1 LTVILSL
8 AVLSCTGAWIEGS
21 TLLVLISAQRKYRPR
36 SGYKIQRQNLKYGG
50 NEAMTKQ
57 RIGGLAVCLL
67 LAAAGMGQTPPAKQM
82 AVEKKSGG
90 AAGSALVMPGSE
102 QWMDIPAAALV
113 GTPSVEM
120 GGTVKIAVLQGDPMT
135 AGRSYTLRL
144 SCTDG
149 TKIAPHWHPT
159 TENVTVIKGTFL
171 LGMGAKWDDATM
183 KEIPVGGFASA
194 PAQMRH
200 YAQCK
205 GDGVVQVNG
214 IAPFVVNFV
223 GPDDPGPAKKM
234 N

>member
-1 LTVILSL
+1 L
-8 AVLSCTGAWIEGS
+8 EG
-21 TLLVLISAQRKYRPR
+21 
-36 SGYKIQRQNLKYGG
+36 GG

-57 RIGGLAVCLL
+57 RIGVLAVCLL

-90 AAGSALVMPGSE
+90 AARSAPVMPGSE

-120 GGTVKIAVLQGDPMT
+120 GGTVKIAILQGDPMT

-171 LGMGAKWDDATM
+171 LGMGPKWDDATM

-205 GDGVVQVNG
+205 GDCVVQVNG

-223 GPDDPGPAKKM
+223 GPDDPDPAKKM

>member
-1 LTVILSL
+1 
-8 AVLSCTGAWIEGS
+8 
-21 TLLVLISAQRKYRPR
+21 
-36 SGYKIQRQNLKYGG
+36 
-50 NEAMTKQ
+50 MTKQ
-57 RIGGLAVCLL
+57 RIGVLAVCLL
-67 LAAAGMGQTPPAKQM
+67 LAAAAMGQAPPAKQT
-82 AVEKKSGG
+82 AAEKKSVG
-90 AAGSALVMPGSE
+90 AAGSGVVMPGAE
-102 QWMDIPAAALV
+102 QWMDVPAGALV

-144 SCTDG
+144 SCSDG

-159 TENVTVIKGTFL
+159 TENVTVIKGAFL
-171 LGMGAKWDDATM
+171 LGMGANWDDATM
-183 KEIPVGGFASA
+183 KEIPMGGFTTA

-205 GDGVVQVNG
+205 GDSVLQVNG

-223 GPDDPGPAKKM
+223 GPDDSGPAKKT

>member
-1 LTVILSL
+1 MTKHRIGVLVVSALL
-8 AVLSCTGAWIEGS
+8 AVA
-21 TLLVLISAQRKYRPR
+21 
-36 SGYKIQRQNLKYGG
+36 
-50 NEAMTKQ
+50 
-57 RIGGLAVCLL
+57 GLAQ
-67 LAAAGMGQTPPAKQM
+67 APPAKQQP
-82 AVEKKSGG
+82 AAKKSEPAVSGG
-90 AAGSALVMPGSE
+90 PVMPGSE

-120 GGTVKIAVLQGDPMT
+120 GGTLKIAVLQGDPMT

-144 SCTDG
+144 SCSDG

-171 LGMGAKWDDATM
+171 LGMGAKWNEAAM
-183 KEIPVGGFASA
+183 EEIPMGGFVSA
-194 PAQMRH
+194 PPQMRH

-223 GPDDPGPAKKM
+223 GPDDPGAAKKI

>member
-1 LTVILSL
+1 
-8 AVLSCTGAWIEGS
+8 
-21 TLLVLISAQRKYRPR
+21 
-36 SGYKIQRQNLKYGG
+36 
-50 NEAMTKQ
+50 MTKQ
-57 RIGGLAVCLL
+57 GIGVLVVCLVL
-67 LAAAGMGQTPPAKQM
+67 VAVGVAQTPPAKQT
-82 AVEKKSGG
+82 AAEKKSGG
-90 AAGSALVMPGSE
+90 AGRGMVVMPGSE

-120 GGTVKIAVLQGDPMT
+120 GGTIKIAVLQGDPMT

-171 LGMGAKWDDATM
+171 LGMGAKWDDAAM
-183 KEIPVGGFASA
+183 KEIPEGGFTSA
-194 PAQMRH
+194 APQMRH

-205 GDGVVQVNG
+205 GDCVFQVNG

-223 GPDDPGPAKKM
+223 GPDDPGPGKKI